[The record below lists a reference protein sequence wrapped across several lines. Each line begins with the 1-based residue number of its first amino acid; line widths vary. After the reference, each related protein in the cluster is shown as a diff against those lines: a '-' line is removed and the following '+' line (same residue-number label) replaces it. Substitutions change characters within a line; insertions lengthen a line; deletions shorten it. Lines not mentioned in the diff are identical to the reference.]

1 MMSTSKIQE
10 VGKTIWVFFKGTT
23 ANDVVFQQLDVIYK
37 YLFILPGIKD
47 RFKMLAKNNSKGKQ
61 NYWN

>member
-10 VGKTIWVFFKGTT
+10 VGKIIWVFFKGTT

-37 YLFILPGIKD
+37 YLTYLFYPGLKTD
-47 RFKMLAKNNSKGKQ
+47 LRC
-61 NYWN
+61 